1 MNKDLESIQPNR
13 PNIITSEIEAISFYR
28 KMDTEATVAE
38 MIAGKYVLVE
48 EFYSNGLQVLAELK
62 KNLLLKHKDKTF
74 QGQRDYRSAF
84 REASHRLLLKVKN
97 NKLIVKKSPDF
108 GWLELLYPDVSEFY
122 ISFPEVQGM
131 NSSWQWY
138 KKGIEVKTLDLTLHP
153 YYGTYFPTRFDHLKL
168 FDKWLKKYDGPKNS
182 VIDIGVGSGVLSFQ
196 LIQNGFENIYACDT
210 NKNAII
216 GVSQESKRLG
226 FEDKITLN
234 HGDLFENCDV
244 KADVIVFN
252 PPWLLAK
259 HDLKEGIDKAMYYEE
274 KLFPRFFEQAQ
285 KHLSPDGKIVL
296 IFSNLAQVVDEES
309 THPII
314 EELQKNKRFKKELH
328 LKRDVRA
335 SSRRTKRR
343 DSRDNEKVELWVL
356 VPKEKKNFTR
366 KTLSIDE

>member
-1 MNKDLESIQPNR
+1 MNKDLQSIQADR
-13 PNIITSEIEAISFYR
+13 PDIITTEIEAIGFYR
-28 KMDTEATVAE
+28 KMDTKATVEE

-48 EFYSNGLQVLAELK
+48 EFYSNGLQVLNELK
-62 KNLLLKHKDKTF
+62 RNLLLKHKDKTF
-74 QGQRDYRSAF
+74 QGQRDYRNAF
-84 REASHRLLLKVKN
+84 RKASHRLLLKVEK
-97 NKLIVKKSPDF
+97 NKLIVKKAPDF

-122 ISFPEVQGM
+122 VPFPEVQGM

-138 KKGIEVKTLDLTLHP
+138 EKGIEVKTLDLMLHP

-168 FDKWLKKYDGPKNS
+168 FDKWLKKYDGAKTNA
-182 VIDIGVGSGVLSFQ
+182 IDIGVGSGVLSFQ
-196 LIQNGFENIYACDT
+196 LIQNGFENIYASDT

-216 GVSQESKRLG
+216 GVREEVKRLG

-234 HGDLFENCDV
+234 HADLFENCNV

-259 HDLKEGIDKAMYYEE
+259 HKLEEGIDKAMYYEE
-274 KLFPRFFEQAQ
+274 DLFPRFFEEAQ
-285 KHLSPDGKIVL
+285 KHLTPEGKIVL
-296 IFSNLAQVVDEES
+296 IFSNLAQVVDKES

-314 EELQKNKRFKKELH
+314 EELQKHNRYRKELH

-356 VPKEKKNFTR
+356 SPKKK
-366 KTLSIDE
+366 K